1 MTCSPASKT
10 INIVKV
16 NGHKHIYVAYVHR
29 PGNNYKKLRHY
40 CYLHAA
46 VELHVSLYKKLCLEN
61 RLMSICN
68 KKITKK
74 KKIQPR
80 PACSVFY
87 PLMHILD

>member
-10 INIVKV
+10 INIIKV

-46 VELHVSLYKKLCLEN
+46 VELHISLYKKLCLEN
-61 RLMSICN
+61 GLVSTC
-68 KKITKK
+68 KKTKTTKK
-74 KKIQPR
+74 YNPDL
-80 PACSVFY
+80 PAVFS
-87 PLMHILD
+87 IL